1 MRLYDGRG
9 GREPGAVQAVPQH
22 PTRHYRAQVE
32 QVRLISRPFSTMAVS
47 HDKRGGGG
55 NFNDR
60 TFFER
65 FGIYIYGSAL
75 PNVPIYI
82 FMQLQIKAR
91 ILRFVDLKNINSNS
105 LRPIWIAVVTISYF

>member
-60 TFFER
+60 TFLNGLEFI
-65 FGIYIYGSAL
+65 FMDQLFQMYLYIYLCSC
-75 PNVPIYI
+75 
-82 FMQLQIKAR
+82 K
-91 ILRFVDLKNINSNS
+91 
-105 LRPIWIAVVTISYF
+105 